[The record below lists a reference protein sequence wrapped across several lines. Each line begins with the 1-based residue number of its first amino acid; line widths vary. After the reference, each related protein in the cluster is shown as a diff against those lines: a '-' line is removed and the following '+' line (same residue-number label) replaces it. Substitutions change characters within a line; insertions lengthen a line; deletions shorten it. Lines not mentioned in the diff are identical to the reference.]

1 MKSGLVFFARFAALC
16 FWHLMSLMIAA
27 LVVGIFAS
35 LAHPGQAAVGFAP
48 LLAVSVLEVAVV
60 MWLISYSNLAGIKL
74 LLVMFIVFHGVK
86 IFLMMIEL
94 AFFLN
99 IWATPPMISLER
111 VFALELHGLLMA
123 LLFCPVAILMLKK
136 WKAIGQNLS
145 SVFPAFNR
153 DLIIRVFVVGVLYS
167 VCYWIAGSFLLIPL
181 AGESFIF
188 TYGHLQLPVWMP
200 LFQVGRG
207 ILWALIVL
215 LLVRHLRL
223 EGIALYLGVGSTLAI
238 LGGAQ
243 LLVPNPYMLDHLR
256 YAHMVEI
263 AVSMGVFGSIAS
275 WILRSEQ
282 VALVRMK

>member
-1 MKSGLVFFARFAALC
+1 MKSGLVFCVRFAVVCL
-16 FWHLMSLMIAA
+16 WHLMSLMIAA
-27 LVVGIFAS
+27 LVVGSFAN
-35 LAHPGQAAVGFAP
+35 LTDPGQVPVGFAP
-48 LLAVSVLEVAVV
+48 LLAVSVLEVGVV
-60 MWLISYSNLAGIKL
+60 MWLISRSNLAGIKL
-74 LLVMFIVFHGVK
+74 LLIVLIVFHGAK

-111 VFALELHGLLMA
+111 VLALELHGLLMA
-123 LLFCPVAILMLKK
+123 LLFCPLAILVLKK
-136 WKAIGQNLS
+136 WKSFERHLL
-145 SVFPAFNR
+145 SVFPTFSR
-153 DLIIRVFVVGVLYS
+153 DLIVRVMGVSVLYS
-167 VCYWIAGSFLLIPL
+167 ACYWVAGAVLLIPL
-181 AGESFIF
+181 AGESFMF
-188 TYGHLQLPVWMP
+188 TYGHLQVPVWMP

-207 ILWALIVL
+207 LLWALIVL

-223 EGIALYLGVGSTLAI
+223 RGMGLYLGVGLTLAI

-263 AVSMGVFGSIAS
+263 AVSMVVFGFMAS

-282 VALVRMK
+282 VDLARME